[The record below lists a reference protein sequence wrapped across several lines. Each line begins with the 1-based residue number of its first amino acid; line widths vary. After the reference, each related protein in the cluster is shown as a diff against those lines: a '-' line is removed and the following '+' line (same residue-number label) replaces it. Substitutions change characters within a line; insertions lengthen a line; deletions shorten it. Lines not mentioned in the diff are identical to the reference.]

1 MKEARGTESR
11 FGLVNF
17 ERRSHPRFSVNL
29 PIEYLYVD
37 SSKSHVSYTANVSE
51 NGLLI
56 YVPEQIEIGKTLRL
70 KIFFSVGP
78 GVNFIEA
85 LVEVVWKDTD
95 LGKDG
100 DYRTGAKYVDI
111 SPEDKDK
118 LKSFLNNLMQSE
130 APQKNSELKLPT
142 LNPLQQK
149 PKS

>member
-1 MKEARGTESR
+1 MKEERGEESR

-29 PIEYLYVD
+29 PIEYSHMD
-37 SSKSHVSYTANVSE
+37 SSKSHLGCTANVSE

-56 YVPEQIEIGKTLRL
+56 YVPEQMEIGKNLRL

-85 LVEVVWKDTD
+85 SVEVVWKDTN

-111 SPEDKDK
+111 SREDMEK
-118 LKSFLNNLMQSE
+118 LKSFLNNLMYSK
-130 APQKNSELKLPT
+130 APQKSA
-142 LNPLQQK
+142 
-149 PKS
+149 

>member
-1 MKEARGTESR
+1 MKEERGAEPR

-29 PIEYLYVD
+29 PIEYSYID
-37 SSKSHVSYTANVSE
+37 SFKTHLGCTANVSE

-56 YVPEQIEIGKTLRL
+56 YVPEQIEIGKHLRL
-70 KIFFSVGP
+70 KIFFSVGL

-85 LVEVVWKDTD
+85 IVEVVWKDTD

-111 SPEDKDK
+111 SPEGMDK
-118 LKSFLNNLMQSE
+118 LKSFLNNLMDSK
-130 APQKNSELKLPT
+130 APQKSP
-142 LNPLQQK
+142 
-149 PKS
+149 